1 MYVRKHC
8 ADSTTNCS
16 EVVFVIQNSTPFG
29 ELSGRSGVTCGR
41 DSDTTDCAAGAAN
54 AAGAA
59 TTPNVVSATA
69 PITSGAKS
77 ERTSKVPPLVSLLA
91 RDYLPNKWPSKPT
104 IRTEFRTT
112 AANRQVG
119 DSPNIGAQAS
129 GCACRVD
136 PRRIMRKDR
145 RCHPPKVQ

>member
-1 MYVRKHC
+1 MPLALVYQ
-8 ADSTTNCS
+8 A
-16 EVVFVIQNSTPFG
+16 
-29 ELSGRSGVTCGR
+29 L
-41 DSDTTDCAAGAAN
+41 AAN
-54 AAGAA
+54 FMGISALSQARRLRSASIAAAPATATAAAGAA

-69 PITSGAKS
+69 PITIGAKS
-77 ERTSKVPPLVSLLA
+77 ERTSKVPPLVSLSA
-91 RDYLPNKWPSKPT
+91 RDYLPNKWRSKPT